1 MITTEIENSTN
12 LSHSPVNVTEDKQ
25 FKMKVLMATSLD
37 SRHGMEN
44 ILDG

>member
-1 MITTEIENSTN
+1 MISADVEADTTTA
-12 LSHSPVNVTEDKQ
+12 LSSPVSEGKQ

-44 ILDG
+44 IVDG